1 MKIIVLKGSPHIF
14 GTTNTIASELIRGA
28 KEKDHEVDVIDIAHS
43 NLHPCLGC
51 NRCGMNGRCV
61 QKDDGNDILDK
72 ILASDCLVFVTPV
85 YFFGVSAQLK
95 MLIDRFHAK
104 NRAITRKHLKVI
116 YIAAAWNDDEV
127 VMKALNAHF
136 DILTSYLEM
145 EEVGRVTAKGAGYP
159 SMIKPHYLKEAY
171 ELGKNL

>member
-72 ILASDCLVFVTPV
+72 ILASDCLVFVTPA

-116 YIAAAWNDDEV
+116 YIAAA
-127 VMKALNAHF
+127 
-136 DILTSYLEM
+136 
-145 EEVGRVTAKGAGYP
+145 
-159 SMIKPHYLKEAY
+159 
-171 ELGKNL
+171 

>member
-1 MKIIVLKGSPHIF
+1 MKILVLKGSPHIK
-14 GTTNTIASELIRGA
+14 GTSNTLAEQFIRGV
-28 KEKDHEVDVIDIAHS
+28 KEKGHEIESIDIAHS

-51 NRCGMNGRCV
+51 DKCAMNGRCI
-61 QKDDGNDILDK
+61 QKDDGNEILDK

-85 YFFGVSAQLK
+85 YYFGVSAQLK
-95 MLIDRFHAK
+95 TLIDRFYAK
-104 NRAITRKHLKVI
+104 NSAITRKHFKVI

-136 DILTSYLEM
+136 DILTSYLDM
-145 EEVGRVTAKGAGYP
+145 EEVGRVMAKGAGYP
-159 SMIKPHYLKEAY
+159 SVIKPHYLKAAY

>member
-1 MKIIVLKGSPHIF
+1 MKILILKGSPHIN
-14 GTTNTIASELIRGA
+14 GTSNTIVEEFIRGA
-28 KEKDHEVDVIDIAHS
+28 KEKGHEVDTIDVAHS

-51 NRCGMNGRCV
+51 DRCGMNGRCI
-61 QKDDGNDILDK
+61 QKDDGNAILDK
-72 ILASDCLVFVTPV
+72 ILISDCLVFATPV
-85 YFFGVSAQLK
+85 YYFGISAQLK
-95 MLIDRFHAK
+95 TLIDRFYAK
-104 NRAITRKHLKVI
+104 NGAITRKHLKVI

-127 VMKALNAHF
+127 VMKALNTHF

-145 EEVGRVTAKGAGYP
+145 EEVGRLMAKGAGYP